1 MHLSEISSPC
11 LGQIPPKRA
20 RRKEARPGELLRA
33 ALLVFV
39 EKGFGA
45 SKVEDIARLAGV
57 SKGTLFLYFANK
69 EELFKAVVRDNI
81 VGQLTEFE
89 AAVDV
94 FEGSTG
100 ALMRVMVHAWWQR
113 CEATGSSGIAKL
125 MLSEGKQFPELA
137 SFYRSE
143 VIEPARNLIGR
154 VLARGVSRG
163 EFRAIDMTYGPY
175 TLLSSMLFLALWHH
189 APGLSSPEDGP
200 LHAQA
205 YLDTLIDTF
214 LDGVLLRNAPTNPL
228 NH

>member
-1 MHLSEISSPC
+1 MQITESSKAS
-11 LGQIPPKRA
+11 LGPIIQKRA
-20 RRKEARPGELLRA
+20 RRKEARPRELLEA

-57 SKGTLFLYFANK
+57 SKGTLFLYFASK

-81 VGQLTEFE
+81 VGQLTEFK
-89 AAVDV
+89 AAVDA
-94 FEGSTG
+94 FEGPTG
-100 ALMRVMVHAWWQR
+100 ELMRAMVHAWWQH
-113 CEATGSSGIAKL
+113 CDATGSSGIAKL
-125 MLSEGKQFPELA
+125 MISEGKQFPELA

-143 VIEPARNLIGR
+143 VIEPARDLIGR

-175 TLLSSMLFLALWHH
+175 TLLSSVLFLALWHH

-214 LDGVLLRNAPTNPL
+214 LGGVLLRNAPTNSM

>member
-1 MHLSEISSPC
+1 MQITESSKAS
-11 LGQIPPKRA
+11 LGPIPQKRA
-20 RRKEARPGELLRA
+20 RRKEARPRELLEA

-57 SKGTLFLYFANK
+57 SKGTLFLYFASK

-81 VGQLTEFE
+81 VGQLTEFK
-89 AAVDV
+89 AAVEA

-100 ALMRVMVHAWWQR
+100 ELMRTMVHAWWQH
-113 CEATGSSGIAKL
+113 CDATGSSGIVKL

-143 VIEPARNLIGR
+143 VIEPARDLIGR
-154 VLARGVSRG
+154 VLARGVFRG

-175 TLLSSMLFLALWHH
+175 TLLSSVLFLALWHH

-200 LHAQA
+200 LQAQA

-214 LDGVLLRNAPTNPL
+214 LGGVLLRNAPTNSM